1 MLSKLSIENYALI
14 EQLNIDLPNGLVIIT
29 GETGAGK
36 SILLGAL
43 SLLLGA
49 KADSDVV
56 LNKNS
61 NCIVEAVFTVPNDSI
76 VIDILNNDDIELLDN
91 NTIILRRVISP
102 LGRSRVFINDSPVN
116 IATLTSISS
125 KLVDIHAQH
134 QHLLLAD
141 QAYQLNI
148 LDLFSN
154 SGSIINEYKE
164 INNNLSIAKSELNI
178 LNKQIEKDNNELDY
192 KQFQLEK
199 LIEAKLID
207 GELEE
212 LELEQKEL
220 ANSEEIKKYAYESL
234 ELLNNNDGSIL
245 QNIKQLAS
253 LMNKCAQFVPK
264 YSYLAERVESCRIE
278 IKDIESELSSLAD
291 DIIVSPQRLEVVD
304 ERLSMLYSLLKK
316 YNKQY
321 ISELIEIRDILES
334 ELNGASISVEKRD
347 LLAKKVN
354 QLTQQRE
361 DIAIKLYENR
371 VSYSKK
377 LSDTLQERIKELEM
391 PHAKLEIEVN
401 HTNNYTNNGADTIE
415 YKFSA
420 NGSNNLVSIQK
431 VASGG
436 ELSRIMLSI
445 KSLMAEYT
453 KMPTMIFDEIDTGVS
468 GKIADKMGKLIGDM
482 GNNMQ
487 IFAITHL
494 PQIAAKGKTHLL
506 VEKTF
511 NNQTA
516 KTNLRNL
523 EAEERVLEIARML
536 SGSELSQAAIDN
548 AKFLLKN

>member
-1 MLSKLSIENYALI
+1 
-14 EQLNIDLPNGLVIIT
+14 
-29 GETGAGK
+29 
-36 SILLGAL
+36 
-43 SLLLGA
+43 
-49 KADSDVV
+49 
-56 LNKNS
+56 
-61 NCIVEAVFTVPNDSI
+61 
-76 VIDILNNDDIELLDN
+76 
-91 NTIILRRVISP
+91 
-102 LGRSRVFINDSPVN
+102 
-116 IATLTSISS
+116 
-125 KLVDIHAQH
+125 
-134 QHLLLAD
+134 
-141 QAYQLNI
+141 
-148 LDLFSN
+148 
-154 SGSIINEYKE
+154 
-164 INNNLSIAKSELNI
+164 
-178 LNKQIEKDNNELDY
+178 
-192 KQFQLEK
+192 
-199 LIEAKLID
+199 
-207 GELEE
+207 
-212 LELEQKEL
+212 
-220 ANSEEIKKYAYESL
+220 
-234 ELLNNNDGSIL
+234 
-245 QNIKQLAS
+245 
-253 LMNKCAQFVPK
+253 
-264 YSYLAERVESCRIE
+264 
-278 IKDIESELSSLAD
+278 
-291 DIIVSPQRLEVVD
+291 
-304 ERLSMLYSLLKK
+304 
-316 YNKQY
+316 
-321 ISELIEIRDILES
+321 
-334 ELNGASISVEKRD
+334 
-347 LLAKKVN
+347 
-354 QLTQQRE
+354 
-361 DIAIKLYENR
+361 
-371 VSYSKK
+371 
-377 LSDTLQERIKELEM
+377 M

>member
-1 MLSKLSIENYALI
+1 MLFRS
-14 EQLNIDLPNGLVIIT
+14 
-29 GETGAGK
+29 
-36 SILLGAL
+36 
-43 SLLLGA
+43 

-125 KLVDIHAQH
+125 KLIDIHAQH

-164 INNNLSIAKSELNI
+164 INNNLSVAKSELNI

-264 YSYLAERVESCRIE
+264 YSSLAERVESCRIE

-347 LLAKKVN
+347 LLAGKVN